1 MHAVSVRHFPQAIR
15 NLDRLSDAEVEL
27 REHIGAAE
35 AEHQEHVRGPPADA
49 LHAREGGD
57 YLLVVQLVKPV
68 NREIAGRHATR
79 QIPEVS
85 YFLSGQTG
93 GTKLFIG
100 GDQQSLGGW
109 GAVEEGYDAAV
120 DGCGRAT
127 RQLLIDDSADD
138 VVEVRALGASGESAR
153 ADVGHDASEH
163 GVAAEV
169 GNGAAVHGL
178 QYVFLG
184 DVRRMDLVRREL
196 GGAAGTRTLDSRNT
210 HAPAFS
216 SSAHPLIPGVR
227 IMRVRDYA
235 TLAALAG
242 AAACGSSTQP
252 MTNNGAPCPGS
263 AQKTIVSLAVGGVE
277 AVTVPANLDC
287 VSLATSDGTAGSFL
301 VVAANADTKG
311 DVTGSYDL
319 AVAQPTTAAADMMAV
334 GRIRSATVATDL
346 RGATGSIA
354 EGRFRAMERRVLHLD
369 EPGVRSAVSAF
380 MRRAS
385 TGVHTASVPNVGDTL
400 TFKVPDANAQNSCA
414 TFTTQRAVVKT
425 VGVHGIIVQDI
436 TAPAGGFT
444 AAAFDSIETEFD
456 QIIYPTD
463 TVHFGSPSDI
473 DGNGHVFL
481 LFTPQVNAATP
492 RGSHGILAGFFF
504 DGDLFPTTGPN
515 SCAESNEGEIFY
527 LLTPD
532 PTGQFSDVRSTS
544 SVRQSIRGT
553 MAHEFQHMINAGVRL
568 FKENAPNEVVWLNEG
583 LSHFAEELVGRA
595 EDSFS
600 DTQKLVIGDVADFPS
615 LDNFN
620 AFFGQNMARLRE
632 FMLTPGTLGATS
644 IHADTSLAV
653 RGAAWSLLR
662 YSADHYAGGNVA
674 AFTRALVAGPDTGV
688 ANLVARTGTSF
699 DSVAAGWLPAL
710 YASDDGVAGLPA
722 RYTYLSWDIRSIE
735 AAVNS
740 GTFPL
745 VATTLSAGN
754 TAPGSVS
761 SAAANYYLVGV
772 PASGTVL
779 LGELATNGGPVTY
792 AGARLYI
799 VRLQ

>member
-1 MHAVSVRHFPQAIR
+1 
-15 NLDRLSDAEVEL
+15 
-27 REHIGAAE
+27 
-35 AEHQEHVRGPPADA
+35 
-49 LHAREGGD
+49 
-57 YLLVVQLVKPV
+57 
-68 NREIAGRHATR
+68 
-79 QIPEVS
+79 
-85 YFLSGQTG
+85 
-93 GTKLFIG
+93 
-100 GDQQSLGGW
+100 
-109 GAVEEGYDAAV
+109 
-120 DGCGRAT
+120 
-127 RQLLIDDSADD
+127 
-138 VVEVRALGASGESAR
+138 
-153 ADVGHDASEH
+153 
-163 GVAAEV
+163 
-169 GNGAAVHGL
+169 
-178 QYVFLG
+178 
-184 DVRRMDLVRREL
+184 
-196 GGAAGTRTLDSRNT
+196 
-210 HAPAFS
+210 
-216 SSAHPLIPGVR
+216 
-227 IMRVRDYA
+227 MRVRDYA
-235 TLAALAG
+235 AFAALAA
-242 AAACGSSTQP
+242 AAACGSSTTQP
-252 MTNNGAPCPGS
+252 MNNNNAPCPAS
-263 AQKTIVSLAVGGVE
+263 SHKTIVTLAVGGVE

-287 VSLATSDGTAGSFL
+287 VSFASADGSAGSFL
-301 VVAANADTKG
+301 VVAANADTKP
-311 DVTGSYDL
+311 DVTGTYDL
-319 AVAQPTTAAADMMAV
+319 AVAQPTTPAAEVMAA
-334 GRIRSATVATDL
+334 GRIRSAAIQTDL
-346 RGATGSIA
+346 SGAGSTA

-369 EPGVRSAVSAF
+369 QPSARSAAAAF

-385 TGVHTASVPNVGDTL
+385 VGVHTASVPNVGDTL
-400 TFKVPDANAQNSCA
+400 TFKVPNATATNSCA

-425 VGVHGIIVQDI
+425 VGEHGIIVQDV

-444 AAAFDSIETEFD
+444 TAAFDSIETEFD

-504 DGDLFPTTGPN
+504 DGDLFPSTGAN

-553 MAHEFQHMINAGVRL
+553 IAHEFQHMINAGVRL
-568 FKENAPNEVVWLNEG
+568 LSEGAPDEATWLNEG

-595 EDSFS
+595 EDDFS

-615 LDNFN
+615 LNNFN

-632 FMLTPGTLGATS
+632 FMLKPGVLGATS
-644 IHADTSLAV
+644 AHADTSLAV

-674 AFTRALVAGPDTGV
+674 SFTRALVAGPDTGV

-699 DSVAAGWLPAL
+699 DSVAAGWLPSL
-710 YASDDGVAGLPA
+710 YTSDDSVSGLPA

-740 GTFPL
+740 GVFPL
-745 VATTLSAGN
+745 VASTLSAGN
-754 TAPGSVS
+754 TASGTVS
-761 SAAANYYLVGV
+761 SAAANYYVVGV

-779 LGELATNGGPVTY
+779 LGELTSNGGPVTY

-799 VRLQ
+799 VRLR